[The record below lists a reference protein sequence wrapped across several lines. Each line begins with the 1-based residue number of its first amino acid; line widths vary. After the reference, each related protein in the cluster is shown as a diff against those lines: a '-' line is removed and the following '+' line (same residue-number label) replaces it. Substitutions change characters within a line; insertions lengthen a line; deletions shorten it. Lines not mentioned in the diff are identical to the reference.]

1 MPVFAAPP
9 GIPGSPDRC
18 SMQCPPRSGRTDRV
32 NEWALGA
39 AASSSPSSESRYRVA
54 SAATSQQRPDSV
66 ATPGHPYGVRQPRS
80 VCAVA
85 EATAFG
91 PADTL
96 NSVPGPHRVVAALC
110 ALTLMT
116 SACTVSPPPAPQ
128 STDTSKITT
137 PPPPKATQIIMAI
150 DSIGPGFNSHLLS
163 DQSPVNAAIS
173 SLVLPS
179 SFRPVPD
186 PASPTGSRWELD
198 TTLLESAVVTNENP
212 FTVTYKIRP
221 EAQWTDNAPIG
232 ADDFSYLW
240 RQMVSHPGVVD
251 PAGYDLITGVQSV
264 EGGKTAV
271 VTFSQPYPAWRELFN
286 DILPAHIV
294 KDVPGGFAAG
304 LARALPVTG
313 GQFRVENIDPQRDE
327 ILLAR
332 NDRYWSAPAKPDQ
345 VLFRRGGATAAL
357 ADSIRNGDTQV
368 AQVHGGAAAFA
379 QLSAIPD
386 VRTARIVTPRVMQL
400 TLRAQQAALADSQVR
415 KAILG
420 LVDVDLLASVGAGDD
435 NTVTLAQAQVRSPSD
450 PGYVPTAP
458 PALTKEAAL
467 TLLANAGYQV
477 EPVETTPPATPG
489 TPAPENNRGRV
500 TKDGVPLTLVL
511 GVAAN
516 DPTAVAVANT
526 AADQLRNVGI
536 AASVAALDPVAL
548 YGDALINNKVDAVV
562 GWHQAGGDL
571 ATALAS
577 RYGCP
582 ALEATA
588 VSTATPGPTSSPS
601 PSPTSNAPVPPPPT
615 TTATPTTPSP
625 APESGQL
632 VQAPSNITGICDRSI
647 QPKIDAALD
656 GTEDIGEVI
665 NAVESRLWNMSTVL
679 PILQD
684 TTIVAAGPS
693 VQNVC
698 LSGAVPVGIVGD
710 AGMWVKAAQ

>member
-1 MPVFAAPP
+1 
-9 GIPGSPDRC
+9 
-18 SMQCPPRSGRTDRV
+18 
-32 NEWALGA
+32 
-39 AASSSPSSESRYRVA
+39 
-54 SAATSQQRPDSV
+54 
-66 ATPGHPYGVRQPRS
+66 
-80 VCAVA
+80 
-85 EATAFG
+85 
-91 PADTL
+91 
-96 NSVPGPHRVVAALC
+96 
-110 ALTLMT
+110 
-116 SACTVSPPPAPQ
+116 
-128 STDTSKITT
+128 
-137 PPPPKATQIIMAI
+137 
-150 DSIGPGFNSHLLS
+150 
-163 DQSPVNAAIS
+163 
-173 SLVLPS
+173 
-179 SFRPVPD
+179 
-186 PASPTGSRWELD
+186 
-198 TTLLESAVVTNENP
+198 
-212 FTVTYKIRP
+212 
-221 EAQWTDNAPIG
+221 
-232 ADDFSYLW
+232 
-240 RQMVSHPGVVD
+240 VD

-332 NDRYWSAPAKPDQ
+332 NDRYWSQPAKPDQ

-400 TLRAQQAALADSQVR
+400 TLRAQQPSLTDSQVR

-420 LVDVDLLASVGAGDD
+420 LLDVDLLASVGAGDD

-458 PALTKEAAL
+458 PAMTKEGAL
-467 TLLANAGYQV
+467 SLLANAGYQV
-477 EPVETTPPATPG
+477 EPVETAPPATPG
-489 TPAPENNRGRV
+489 TPVPDNNRGRI

-548 YGDALINNKVDAVV
+548 YGDALINNRVDAVV

-588 VSTATPGPTSSPS
+588 VSTATPGTTSSPTS
-601 PSPTSNAPVPPPPT
+601 PQPPTNNAPAPPRPT
-615 TTATPTTPSP
+615 TTPTPTTPNP

-665 NAVESRLWNMSTVL
+665 NAVEPRLWNMSTVL

-693 VQNVC
+693 VRNVS

-710 AGMWVKAAQ
+710 AGKWVKTAQ

>member
-1 MPVFAAPP
+1 VPTTLRRL
-9 GIPGSPDRC
+9 S
-18 SMQCPPRSGRTDRV
+18 
-32 NEWALGA
+32 
-39 AASSSPSSESRYRVA
+39 
-54 SAATSQQRPDSV
+54 SV
-66 ATPGHPYGVRQPRS
+66 AG
-80 VCAVA
+80 
-85 EATAFG
+85 
-91 PADTL
+91 
-96 NSVPGPHRVVAALC
+96 
-110 ALTLMT
+110 ALTSTLLLAT
-116 SACTVSPPPAPQ
+116 ACTVSPPPAPQ
-128 STDTSKITT
+128 STDTTETTT
-137 PPPPKATQIIMAI
+137 PPPPRATQIIMAI
-150 DSIGPGFNSHLLS
+150 DSIGPGFNPHLLS

-186 PASPTGSRWELD
+186 PKSPTGSRWVLD
-198 TTLLESAVVTNENP
+198 TTLLESAEVTSQNP
-212 FTVTYKIRP
+212 FTITYKIRP

-232 ADDFSYLW
+232 ADDFWYLW
-240 RQMVSHPGVVD
+240 RQMVSQPGVVD

-264 EGGKTAV
+264 EGGKVAV

-304 LARALPVTG
+304 LVRTLPVTG
-313 GQFRVENIDPQRDE
+313 GQFRVETIDPQRDE

-345 VLFRRGGATAAL
+345 VLLRRGGATAAL

-400 TLRAQQAALADSQVR
+400 TLRAQQPALADSQVR

-420 LVDVDLLASVGAGDD
+420 LLDVDLLASVGAGDD

-458 PALTKEAAL
+458 AAMTKEEAL
-467 TLLANAGYQV
+467 GLLADSSYQV
-477 EPVETTPPATPG
+477 QPVESTPPTTPG
-489 TPAPENNRGRV
+489 NPAPENNRGRI
-500 TKDGVPLTLVL
+500 TKDGVPLSLVL

-516 DPTAVAVANT
+516 DPTSVAVANT

-536 AASVAALDPVAL
+536 TASVLALDPPAL
-548 YGDALINNKVDAVV
+548 YGDALTNNRVDAVV

-588 VSTATPGPTSSPS
+588 VATAPGTPSPA
-601 PSPTSNAPVPPPPT
+601 PSPTDERPARPRPT
-615 TTATPTTPSP
+615 TTPTPTTPSP
-625 APESGQL
+625 APESDEL

-656 GTEDIGEVI
+656 GREDIADVI
-665 NAVESRLWNMSTVL
+665 TAVEPRLWNMATVL

-693 VQNVC
+693 VQNVS

-710 AGMWVKAAQ
+710 AGMWVKAPQ